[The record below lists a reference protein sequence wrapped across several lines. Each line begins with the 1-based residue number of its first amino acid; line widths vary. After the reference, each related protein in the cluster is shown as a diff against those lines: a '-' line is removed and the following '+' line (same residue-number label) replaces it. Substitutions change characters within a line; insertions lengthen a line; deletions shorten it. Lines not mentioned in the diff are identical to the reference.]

1 MWRVGAAARVR
12 FTIRFPDKGP
22 DMLDAMRKRASS
34 WLVRALLLVLIAS
47 FAVWG
52 IGDLFMGRQDIQ
64 IAATVGDVEV
74 PLREVDRAFE
84 NDRQALQ
91 EQFGT
96 TITREQAAQM
106 GLLNRALQ
114 SVVAR
119 AMVDLHRREMG
130 LGISDAEVASAIRQ
144 DPFFQSAGSFDRFRF
159 ESFLRSAGLSEA
171 QFVESMRRDI
181 GRNRV
186 LDTFSG
192 LAEAPAPL
200 IERLGAHRGER
211 RAATVLVVPRADIR
225 VGEPDEAALRAL
237 LDEEAERFTAP
248 ELRDVSLVTISA
260 DDIVDEIQIDEA
272 RLRSEYQAR
281 RDFYT
286 RDERRRVGQLLSND
300 REVIEQAR
308 DALDEGA
315 VFADLATAMADQ
327 GLGYST
333 LGPTTAADLP
343 PDFADAIFA
352 LDEGEVSEPVES
364 LFGWHL
370 FRVIEIEP
378 EDTQPF
384 EEVRDD
390 IHRDLVLDLAIDQL
404 PQLAAGLD
412 DGIAAGDSLEEAAA
426 AVGLEVTRLEA
437 IDAQGR
443 GPDGQLLRET
453 PSSDILADIF
463 AAPVGETS
471 LLEETIG
478 GEFYIFRV
486 NSVQEPAVQPLEAV
500 RDEVAELW
508 RMREQD
514 RVAAERAERIMA
526 DLRAGR
532 TLEAIAAQLGGQAVL
547 RSTEPVTRSASGE
560 EVGLTPEAVAAMFR
574 TREGEL
580 AREPVPT
587 VEGKA
592 ILRTDRVAA
601 PDASEIATVADQVRS
616 SVRNDLLTQYESA
629 LRDRYPVQ
637 VNNEAI
643 ATLFPAQS
651 F

>member
-1 MWRVGAAARVR
+1 
-12 FTIRFPDKGP
+12 
-22 DMLDAMRKRASS
+22 MLDAMRKRASS
-34 WLVRALLLVLIAS
+34 WFVRALLVVLILS

-64 IAATVGDVEV
+64 IAATVGDIEV
-74 PLREVDRAFE
+74 PLREVDRSFE

-96 TITREQAAQM
+96 TITREQAAGM

-119 AMVDLHRREMG
+119 AMVDQHRRDMG
-130 LGISDAEVASAIRQ
+130 LGVSDAEVAAAIRQ
-144 DPFFQSAGSFDRFRF
+144 DPFFQSAGNFDRFRF
-159 ESFLRSAGLSEA
+159 DSFLRSAGLSEA

-186 LDTFSG
+186 LDTFAD
-192 LAEAPAPL
+192 LVEAPAPL
-200 IERLGAHRGER
+200 TERLGAFRGER
-211 RAATVLVVPRADIR
+211 RTATVLVVPRADMP

-237 LDEEAERFTAP
+237 LQEEAERFTAP
-248 ELRDVSLVTISA
+248 EFRDVSLVTLST
-260 DDIVDEIQIDEA
+260 DDLVDEIEIEEA
-272 RLRSEYQAR
+272 RLREEYAAR

-286 RDERRRVGQLLSND
+286 RDERRLVGQLLASD
-300 REVIEQAR
+300 REVVEAAR
-308 DALDEGA
+308 AAIDEGA
-315 VFADLATAMADQ
+315 VFADLATEMAAD
-327 GLGYST
+327 GLTYST

-343 PDFADAIFA
+343 ADFADAVFA
-352 LDEGEVSEPVES
+352 LDQGEVSQPVES

-378 EDTQPF
+378 EDVQPF
-384 EEVRDD
+384 EEVRDE
-390 IHRDLVLDLAIDQL
+390 IRRDLALDRAIDQL
-404 PQLAAGLD
+404 PRLAAGLD
-412 DGIAAGDSLEEAAA
+412 DGIAAGESLEEAAA

-437 IDAQGR
+437 VDAQGR
-443 GPDGQLLRET
+443 GPDGQLLRES

-463 AAPVGETS
+463 RAPVGETS

-486 NSVQEPAVQPLEAV
+486 DAVQEPELRSLAEV

-514 RVAAERAERIMA
+514 RAAAARVERIMA
-526 DLRAGR
+526 DARAGR
-532 TLEAIAAQLGGQAVL
+532 TLEAIAAELGPEVVL
-547 RSTEPVTRSASGE
+547 RSIEPQTRDASGA
-560 EVGLTPEAVAAMFR
+560 EVGLSPEAVTAMFG
-574 TREGEL
+574 TRAGEL

-592 ILRTDRVAA
+592 ILRTDRIESPPASEVAA
-601 PDASEIATVADQVRS
+601 IAAQLQAAL
-616 SVRNDLLTQYESA
+616 RNDLLVQYEGA
-629 LRDRYPVQ
+629 LRTRYPVQ

-643 ATLFPAQS
+643 ASLFPAES